1 MSPGKR
7 IGETKCEKIPV
18 DICGRGCDTREGDQE
33 CHEEQVDTVVEVPQ
47 EFCDIIPHKICSQVT
62 KLLPQLKPSREC
74 TMVPSEV
81 CTMNYNKKKIVEKP
95 LKTEWCL
102 DPGDVMLQELPEYRR
117 DPL

>member
-7 IGETKCEKIPV
+7 VGETKCEKIPV
-18 DICGRGCDTREGDQE
+18 DICGRGCVTMEAERE
-33 CHEEQVDTVVEVPQ
+33 CHEEQVDTVVEVPH
-47 EFCDIIPHKICSQVT
+47 EFCDIIPHKVCSQAT
-62 KLLPQLKPSREC
+62 KLVPQLKPSREC
-74 TMVPSEV
+74 TMVPTEV

-102 DPGDVMLQELPEYRR
+102 DPEDVMMQELPQYRR